1 MLRDRIMMG
10 ATISSLPLGYT
21 KIEYLESDGN
31 SYIDTR
37 FVPNQ
42 DTRVKMSILAS
53 GLSGETYAYG
63 ARNSAGSNAFLC
75 ALEPTVITFGYAIQ
89 YRAYEGVIDGRYDID
104 QNKNIITVNGTEI
117 SGNYVE
123 SFSSE
128 SNLTLFGRNTAGS
141 VEKLSAIKLYS
152 CQIYDNGVLVRDL
165 IPCTNPDGISGL
177 WDSVNDV
184 FYKMLPADYT
194 RLDFIESDGTTY
206 IDTGFKP
213 NQDTRVVMD
222 VHLLSTTTGDG
233 YPMAFGVY
241 TNNTNR
247 FASFWNNSKWQVWL
261 GDSSSSI
268 SSSNIERCV
277 IDLQNGQ
284 YTVGSQSTSVS
295 SSSFSSNLTLYLL
308 AMNQGDVYYVSA
320 ARIYSCRIYDN
331 GTLVR
336 DFIPAMNASGE
347 AGLYD
352 LKNDVWYAL
361 LPVAKPKVENTIR
374 VRQGDFKDLM
384 GREGIEYGFIAQY
397 SLASDVTI
405 YYKGDDFTNGV
416 QFSSSFI
423 MKKGQSGAFRVKTN
437 VFSAGIGIVGA
448 RITAIT
454 SISPTEDDTYI
465 YTF

>member
-1 MLRDRIMMG
+1 MMG
-10 ATISSLPLGYT
+10 ATISSLPEGYT
-21 KIEYLESDGN
+21 NINYLESDGTQF
-31 SYIDTR
+31 IDTG

-75 ALEPTVITFGYAIQ
+75 ALEPTEITFGYAIQ

-104 QNKNIITVNGTEI
+104 QNKNIMTVNGTEI

-152 CQIYDNGVLVRDL
+152 CQIYDNDVLVRDF

-177 WDSVNDV
+177 WDSVNNV
-184 FYKMLPADYT
+184 FYKMLPAGYT
-194 RLDFIESDGTTY
+194 KLDFIESDGTEY

-213 NQDTRVVMD
+213 NSNTRVIFE
-222 VHLLSTTTGDG
+222 G
-233 YPMAFGVY
+233 Y
-241 TNNTNR
+241 
-247 FASFWNNSKWQVWL
+247 NNST
-261 GDSSSSI
+261 SSI
-268 SSSNIERCV
+268 WIFGAWKAKNDKMFAAAALNTYNVCYGAEIWANATMPVGPIS
-277 IDLQNGQ
+277 IDMNKNAYTYNGVSGTLSEQ
-284 YTVGSQSTSVS
+284 TFSCDYTMYLFHINAAGAVS
-295 SSSFSSNLTLYLL
+295 SGSFN
-308 AMNQGDVYYVSA
+308 G
-320 ARIYSCRIYDN
+320 RIYSVKIYDN

-361 LPVAKPKVENTIR
+361 KPVVTKKENKISIVETGDFLEREYYIYCAYENTSELSISYSATHRMTSPAGRPIFITQENTIILSR
-374 VRQGDFKDLM
+374 HERFDFI
-384 GREGIEYGFIAQY
+384 GYVGEI
-397 SLASDVTI
+397 SDPT
-405 YYKGDDFTNGV
+405 
-416 QFSSSFI
+416 
-423 MKKGQSGAFRVKTN
+423 
-437 VFSAGIGIVGA
+437 
-448 RITAIT
+448 IT